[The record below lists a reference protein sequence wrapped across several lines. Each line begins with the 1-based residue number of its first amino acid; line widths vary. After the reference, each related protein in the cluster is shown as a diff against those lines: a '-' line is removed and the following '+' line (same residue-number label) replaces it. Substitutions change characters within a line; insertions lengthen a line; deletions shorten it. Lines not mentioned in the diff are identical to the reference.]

1 MGRSLSQVLQMVMD
15 NMKKNIAQINSI
27 EDFHA
32 HLDECERCRSQ
43 PFNLCPEGELVL
55 KRVLLKG
62 KVSVEDIQ
70 RYTRRVM
77 EGQ

>member
-1 MGRSLSQVLQMVMD
+1 M
-15 NMKKNIAQINSI
+15 NKNIIQINSI

-32 HLDECERCRSQ
+32 HLDECERCRNQ
-43 PFNLCPEGELVL
+43 PFNLCPEGDLILRKVIN
-55 KRVLLKG
+55 G
-62 KVSVEDIQ
+62 KVGVEDIQ